1 MLDRMTVKNSYIP
14 WSFLDIVARDD
25 GIFAKRDLDVDLFS
39 IPKKDSEPADK
50 VAWYSNMVKDGT
62 LDAYSVCAWG
72 AIDRLAETQREKI
85 LAASTSSGYA
95 FSILVAPG
103 LGIKTAAD
111 LAEIPIAVNMKTGS
125 HYCILS
131 DLERVLPYSKI
142 KVVHGAEPSSRLRGL
157 LEEKFQA
164 IALIS
169 PYTELAVQLGFVK
182 VAETKTVDVLAFVAR
197 DDLPME
203 TLTRYLACLNEAA
216 KRLRADPESYR
227 ALYVRT
233 FKETFLGFP
242 DEWRTRINKLIDKIA
257 PTIPI
262 TTWGELTEYP
272 KESFNS
278 LSTWMSKHNLL
289 EANVQYENLVLNQPL
304 ENVSTS

>member
-1 MLDRMTVKNSYIP
+1 MDTMKVKNSFIP
-14 WSFLDIVARDD
+14 WSFLDIAAQEE
-25 GIFAKRDLDVDLFS
+25 GLFEKRNLKVDFFS
-39 IPKKDSEPADK
+39 VGRSEAEPADK
-50 VAWYSNMVKDGT
+50 VAWYGDLVRGGD

-72 AIDRLAETQREKI
+72 AIDRLAEKEREKI
-85 LAASTSSGYA
+85 VAATTSSGYA

-131 DLERVLPYSKI
+131 DLERTLPYSKI
-142 KVVHGAEPSSRLRGL
+142 KVVHGGEPHNRLKGL
-157 LEEKFQA
+157 LEGKFQA
-164 IALIS
+164 VALIS
-169 PYTELAVQLGFVK
+169 PYTEIAVQLGFVK

-197 DDLPME
+197 DDIPME
-203 TLTRYLACLNEAA
+203 VLTRYLAALDEAA
-216 KRLRADPESYR
+216 KMMKKDPERFR

-233 FKETFLGFP
+233 LRETFMGFP
-242 DEWRTRINKLIDKIA
+242 DEWKTRINKLVDKIA

-272 KESFNS
+272 RESFNS
-278 LSTWMSKHNLL
+278 LSTWMTKHNLL
-289 EANVQYENLVLNQPL
+289 QANVQYENMVMSQPL
-304 ENVSTS
+304 ENVQSG

>member
-1 MLDRMTVKNSYIP
+1 MTVKNSYIP
-14 WSFLDIVARDD
+14 WSFLDIVARED
-25 GIFAKRDLDVDLFS
+25 GIFSKRNLDVDLYS
-39 IPKKDSEPADK
+39 IAKKDSEPEDK
-50 VAWYSNMVKDGT
+50 VAWYSGMVKDGT

-72 AIDRLAETQREKI
+72 AIDRFAETKREKI

-203 TLTRYLACLNEAA
+203 VLTRYLECLNEAA
-216 KRLRADPESYR
+216 KRLRTNPESYR
-227 ALYVRT
+227 SLYVKT
-233 FKETFLGFP
+233 FRETFAGFP
-242 DEWRTRINKLIDKIA
+242 DEWKVRINKLIDKIA

-272 KESFNS
+272 EASFNS

-304 ENVSTS
+304 EKVSTS

>member
-1 MLDRMTVKNSYIP
+1 MDRITVKNSYIP
-14 WSFLDIVARDD
+14 WSFLDIIARED
-25 GIFAKRDLDVDLFS
+25 GIFAKRDLEVDLFS
-39 IPKKDSEPADK
+39 VPPKDSEPADK
-50 VAWYSNMVKDGT
+50 VAWYSGMVKDGT

-72 AIDRLAETQREKI
+72 AIDRLAETKREKI

-142 KVVHGAEPSSRLRGL
+142 KVVHGAEPSSRLQRPARGEVPGDRPHQPL
-157 LEEKFQA
+157 HGAGGPAGLRQ
-164 IALIS
+164 
-169 PYTELAVQLGFVK
+169 GR
-182 VAETKTVDVLAFVAR
+182 R
-197 DDLPME
+197 DEDRRRPRLRREGRPPAWP
-203 TLTRYLACLNEAA
+203 TLTRYLACLDEAA
-216 KRLRADPESYR
+216 KKLKANPEAYR
-227 ALYVRT
+227 DLYVST
-233 FKETFLGFP
+233 FRETFRGFP

-262 TTWGELTEYP
+262 TTWGDLTEYP

-304 ENVSTS
+304 EKVSTS